1 MSSVHTS
8 FLSLSVTSISSSLG
22 SALVQEPSIMS
33 YIERDEEYARQL
45 RSELN
50 TNPKRAATRNSAT
63 TSTPSAPRT
72 TRVSKKPPPNSSKY
86 AEPRP
91 SPHDSGF
98 SEVASTDD
106 EQVLSDFTPP
116 SSSSSDSPQESS
128 VTSPSSPE
136 EDPEEDIVEPSSPE
150 VSIHK
155 SSLTPLEDLYM
166 LACLFL

>member
-1 MSSVHTS
+1 
-8 FLSLSVTSISSSLG
+8 
-22 SALVQEPSIMS
+22 MS
-33 YIERDEEYARQL
+33 YVEGDKQIARML
-45 RSELN
+45 NNELN
-50 TNPKRAATRNSAT
+50 ANRKRTATRTSAT
-63 TSTPSAPRT
+63 PSTPSAPRT
-72 TRVSKKPPPNSSKY
+72 PRVSKKPPPNNSKY

-128 VTSPSSPE
+128 VISPSSPE
-136 EDPEEDIVEPSSPE
+136 EDAEEDIVEPSSPE

-155 SSLTPLEDLYM
+155 PSLTPLEALYI